1 MLNRWTLSPEV
12 YPEVYNVCNLPALPE
27 VWRCAVESNTK
38 ERWLALCEQAA
49 SEQDTA
55 KLYALVQEINR
66 LLEEKRLRL
75 NREREGQRNPP
86 AILP

>member
-1 MLNRWTLSPEV
+1 MENK
-12 YPEVYNVCNLPALPE
+12 
-27 VWRCAVESNTK
+27 TK

-49 SEQDTA
+49 NEQDTA

-75 NREREGQRNPP
+75 DRERE
-86 AILP
+86 A

>member
-1 MLNRWTLSPEV
+1 
-12 YPEVYNVCNLPALPE
+12 
-27 VWRCAVESNTK
+27 VESNTK

-49 SEQDTA
+49 NEQDTA